1 MRASISIDAITNRA
15 LIASASASTSALPR
29 TPSPSATVSLSSV
42 SADQIE
48 AHSSISNK
56 HLQQLLKGC
65 NQQQPD
71 NIDASRLGMRVDDV
85 IKRLMKNS
93 DIVDENFPL
102 ETHQQGLD
110 VGSGVA

>member
-1 MRASISIDAITNRA
+1 
-15 LIASASASTSALPR
+15 
-29 TPSPSATVSLSSV
+29 
-42 SADQIE
+42 
-48 AHSSISNK
+48 
-56 HLQQLLKGC
+56 
-65 NQQQPD
+65 
-71 NIDASRLGMRVDDV
+71 MRVDDV